1 MTAVHGLDYSESFLM
16 SLPTVP
22 ACSSP
27 IPLLTPEQL
36 AELHHS
42 HLVSHAPDNVLFP
55 FLHGLEGSNPAQNM
69 FFSSSDDVPRY
80 RGLMTVVCEDDLD
93 GLCMSADEDTDDDND
108 DLDTSSDE
116 LDDMDLDIDID
127 VEMSNGMDS
136 VAVHAEDEVMEIV
149 GIGVPDKKEDKSQP
163 QHMHPV
169 VMKPP
174 PPLKSPPD
182 SPISDLPSP
191 HRSHGRRAA
200 PPVLTSTFRPA
211 ELIAPVLS
219 ESSTEKWQ
227 FQPLCVP
234 EGISLRNFGI
244 QVPILAT
251 LSDVVI
257 YSPIPGGAKNSENAK
272 RLAERFKSAIARKK
286 AERAEKLRFDSKPRR
301 GQDSS
306 DSPATR
312 LLDYNVFI
320 LDATVEDFTKPDSVL
335 GHLVRRCDTQRR
347 WFEDCPSE
355 PSLMQPNTINF
366 AVREKE
372 EMRDL
377 TTASEILRIG
387 PRPRAESIPEHHV
400 DQGEAKPSV
409 EAQPGRLFGQIFL
422 GNSNDVPTPIGGGD
436 GDEYDIDYS
445 FGGSEE
451 KARHRTNPPGYDI
464 CIECHDLAPFPSPA
478 HLRAAEE
485 KLHGLETRWRQKV
498 LLERNVPIEEDIEIP
513 PRPPPHAN
521 SIIHLPFP
529 SSPSNTASMKALVRF
544 LDKWLTPVSPKDG
557 ASKDKGKKPGTRE
570 SDGRRW
576 SLLSSAPSFPLLHPP
591 APAPTSTS
599 NNVRIRSF
607 TSPPPSTAHN
617 GCTPPHHPSRPLKI
631 LIYSSDGYTESSV
644 LALCLLISL
653 KNLSLPEAYLELQ
666 VSKERSFFVYGA
678 DLGILRRW
686 EMEERGKE
694 RDRGVRGMKYFSNH
708 REHLSVSEGHVG
720 VGVNPYI
727 AGWGVTDQ
735 RETPSPTVVPS
746 QRGAVSASVPKD
758 HDIHDSNVKSG
769 PGRRPRASTLP
780 ASSMLGWDHQT
791 WFDDPRFDGSFPS
804 RVLPFLYL
812 GNLNHAS
819 NVYMLHA
826 LGITH
831 VVSVG
836 ECALIPPPNVHHP
849 DGEHVFD
856 PENDYPLTTHFINS
870 PSQVPGQFVPGKG
883 FGKHGSLWIEERAGR
898 IKVLDI
904 QGVCDDGIDTLEP
917 QLEPIC
923 QWMDTARKEG
933 GKVLVHCRVG
943 VSRSATVTIAYVMK
957 HLQISLVEAYLIVR
971 SRRLSV
977 LIQPNMRLLYNL
989 CGWEVKLA
997 KQRAGDD
1004 GDKLKE
1010 ELSRALS
1017 WPYLA
1022 REVHRLNEKYLH

>member
-22 ACSSP
+22 ASSSP

-36 AELHHS
+36 ADLHHS

-108 DLDTSSDE
+108 DLDTSSDD

-211 ELIAPVLS
+211 DLIAPVLS
-219 ESSTEKWQ
+219 ESSTEEWQ

-286 AERAEKLRFDSKPRR
+286 AEREEKLRFDLKPRR
-301 GQDSS
+301 SQDSI

-320 LDATVEDFTKPDSVL
+320 LDATVEDFTNLDSAL
-335 GHLVRRCDTQRR
+335 SHLVRRCDTQRR
-347 WFEDCPSE
+347 WFEECPSE
-355 PSLMQPNTINF
+355 PSLLQPNTINF

-387 PRPRAESIPEHHV
+387 PRPRAHSIPEHHV
-400 DQGEAKPSV
+400 DQGEAKPSI
-409 EAQPGRLFGQIFL
+409 EAQPGRLFGQVFL

-436 GDEYDIDYS
+436 GDEYDIDYG
-445 FGGSEE
+445 FGSSEE

-485 KLHGLETRWRQKV
+485 KLQGLETRWRQKA
-498 LLERNVPIEEDIEIP
+498 LLERNVSIEEDIEIP

-557 ASKDKGKKPGTRE
+557 ASKDKGKKAGTRE

-576 SLLSSAPSFPLLHPP
+576 SLLSSAPSFPLLHPTP
-591 APAPTSTS
+591 ATTSVS

-617 GCTPPHHPSRPLKI
+617 GSTPPHHPSRPLKI

-727 AGWGVTDQ
+727 ARWGVTDQ
-735 RETPSPTVVPS
+735 RETPSPMVVPS
-746 QRGAVSASVPKD
+746 QRGAISASVPKD
-758 HDIHDSNVKSG
+758 HDFHDSNVKPG

-997 KQRAGDD
+997 KQRAGDN
-1004 GDKLKE
+1004 GEKLKE

>member
-1 MTAVHGLDYSESFLM
+1 MTAMHGLNYSKSFLM

-22 ACSSP
+22 ALVPCTSP

-36 AELHHS
+36 AELHHN
-42 HLVSHAPDNVLFP
+42 HLVSHAPDHVLFP
-55 FLHGLEGSNPAQNM
+55 FLHGLEGSNAAQNM
-69 FFSSSDDVPRY
+69 FFSSNGEVPRY

-127 VEMSNGMDS
+127 VEMSNGMDG

-149 GIGVPDKKEDKSQP
+149 GISVPDKEDKSQP

-182 SPISDLPSP
+182 SPISDLSSP

-200 PPVLTSTFRPA
+200 PPFLTSTFRPA
-211 ELIAPVLS
+211 ELIAPVPS
-219 ESSTEKWQ
+219 ESSTEEWQ

-272 RLAERFKSAIARKK
+272 RLVERFRSAIARKK
-286 AERAEKLRFDSKPRR
+286 AERVGKLRFDSKTRR
-301 GQDSS
+301 DQESN

-312 LLDYNVFI
+312 LFDYNVFL
-320 LDATVEDFTKPDSVL
+320 LDATVEDFTNPNSAL
-335 GHLVRRCDTQRR
+335 THLVRRCDSQRL
-347 WFEDCPSE
+347 WFQDCPSE
-355 PSLMQPNTINF
+355 SSPLQPNTINF

-387 PRPRAESIPEHHV
+387 PRPRTDSIPEHHV
-400 DQGEAKPSV
+400 DQDEAIPSV
-409 EAQPGRLFGQIFL
+409 EAQPERLFGQVFL

-436 GDEYDIDYS
+436 GDEYDTDYG

-451 KARHRTNPPGYDI
+451 KARHRTNLPGYDI

-478 HLRAAEE
+478 HLRAAED
-485 KLHGLETRWRQKV
+485 KLHGLEVRWRQKF
-498 LLERNVPIEEDIEIP
+498 LLERNAPIDDDSEIP

-570 SDGRRW
+570 ADGRRW
-576 SLLSSAPSFPLLHPP
+576 SLLSSTPSFPLLHSP
-591 APAPTSTS
+591 APAPASVS

-607 TSPPPSTAHN
+607 TSPSPSIAHN
-617 GCTPPHHPSRPLKI
+617 GSTPPHHPSRPLKI

-708 REHLSVSEGHVG
+708 REHLSISEGHVG

-727 AGWGVTDQ
+727 AGWGVT
-735 RETPSPTVVPS
+735 ETPSPTVVPS
-746 QRGAVSASVPKD
+746 QRGAISASVPKD
-758 HDIHDSNVKSG
+758 LDIHDSNVKSG

-780 ASSMLGWDHQT
+780 ASSLLGWDHQT

-836 ECALIPPPNVHHP
+836 ECALIPPPNVHHTA
-849 DGEHVFD
+849 GEHVFD

-917 QLEPIC
+917 QLGPIC
-923 QWMDTARKEG
+923 QWIDTARKEG

-943 VSRSATVTIAYVMK
+943 VSRSATVTIAFVMK

-1004 GDKLKE
+1004 EKRLRE

>member
-1 MTAVHGLDYSESFLM
+1 
-16 SLPTVP
+16 
-22 ACSSP
+22 
-27 IPLLTPEQL
+27 
-36 AELHHS
+36 
-42 HLVSHAPDNVLFP
+42 
-55 FLHGLEGSNPAQNM
+55 
-69 FFSSSDDVPRY
+69 
-80 RGLMTVVCEDDLD
+80 
-93 GLCMSADEDTDDDND
+93 
-108 DLDTSSDE
+108 
-116 LDDMDLDIDID
+116 MDLDIDID
-127 VEMSNGMDS
+127 VEMSSGMDS

-149 GIGVPDKKEDKSQP
+149 SIGVPDKKEDKSQP

-191 HRSHGRRAA
+191 HQSHGRRAA

-219 ESSTEKWQ
+219 ESSTESGSSNRFVFRK
-227 FQPLCVP
+227 
-234 EGISLRNFGI
+234 
-244 QVPILAT
+244 PILAT

-272 RLAERFKSAIARKK
+272 RLAERFKSAIAR
-286 AERAEKLRFDSKPRR
+286 
-301 GQDSS
+301 QDSS

-320 LDATVEDFTKPDSVL
+320 LDATVEDFANPDSAL
-335 GHLVRRCDTQRR
+335 RHLVRRCDTQRR
-347 WFEDCPSE
+347 WFEECPSE
-355 PSLMQPNTINF
+355 TSLLQPNTINF

-387 PRPRAESIPEHHV
+387 PRPRADSIPEHHV
-400 DQGEAKPSV
+400 DQSEAKPFI
-409 EAQPGRLFGQIFL
+409 EAQPGRLFGQVFL
-422 GNSNDVPTPIGGGD
+422 GNSNDVPTLIGGGD
-436 GDEYDIDYS
+436 GDEYDIDYG
-445 FGGSEE
+445 FGGSEG
-451 KARHRTNPPGYDI
+451 KARHRTNSPGYDI

-485 KLHGLETRWRQKV
+485 KLQGLETRWRQKV

-544 LDKWLTPVSPKDG
+544 LDKWLMPVSPKDG
-557 ASKDKGKKPGTRE
+557 ACKDKGKKSGTRE

-576 SLLSSAPSFPLLHPP
+576 SLLSSAPSFPLLHT
-591 APAPTSTS
+591 APATTSAS
-599 NNVRIRSF
+599 NNR
-607 TSPPPSTAHN
+607 TSGS
-617 GCTPPHHPSRPLKI
+617 TPPHHPSRPLKI

-720 VGVNPYI
+720 VGVNPYF
-727 AGWGVTDQ
+727 ARWGVTDQ

-746 QRGAVSASVPKD
+746 QRGAISASVPKD

-836 ECALIPPPNVHHP
+836 ECALIPPPNV
-849 DGEHVFD
+849 
-856 PENDYPLTTHFINS
+856 
-870 PSQVPGQFVPGKG
+870 PGQFVPGKG

-923 QWMDTARKEG
+923 HWIDTARKEG

-997 KQRAGDD
+997 KQRAGDN
-1004 GDKLKE
+1004 GEKLKE

>member
-1 MTAVHGLDYSESFLM
+1 M
-16 SLPTVP
+16 
-22 ACSSP
+22 
-27 IPLLTPEQL
+27 
-36 AELHHS
+36 
-42 HLVSHAPDNVLFP
+42 SHAPDHVLFP
-55 FLHGLEGSNPAQNM
+55 FLHGLEGSNAAQNM
-69 FFSSSDDVPRY
+69 FFSSIDDVPRY
-80 RGLMTVVCEDDLD
+80 RGLMTVVCDDDLD
-93 GLCMSADEDTDDDND
+93 GLFMSADEDTDDDND

-116 LDDMDLDIDID
+116 LDDMDLDTDID
-127 VEMSNGMDS
+127 VEMSNGMDG

-149 GIGVPDKKEDKSQP
+149 GIGNPDEKEDKSQH

-174 PPLKSPPD
+174 PPLKSSPD

-191 HRSHGRRAA
+191 HRSHGRKA

-219 ESSTEKWQ
+219 ESSTEEWQ
-227 FQPLCVP
+227 FQQLCVP

-257 YSPIPGGAKNSENAK
+257 YSPISGGAKNSENAK
-272 RLAERFKSAIARKK
+272 RLAERFRSAIARKK
-286 AERAEKLRFDSKPRR
+286 VERAGKLRFDSKPRR

-306 DSPATR
+306 DSPAAR
-312 LLDYNVFI
+312 LLDYNVFL
-320 LDATVEDFTKPDSVL
+320 LDATLEDFTKSNSAL
-335 GHLVRRCDTQRR
+335 THLVRRCDSRRR
-347 WFEDCPSE
+347 WFEECPSE
-355 PSLMQPNTINF
+355 IPSTLQPNTINF

-377 TTASEILRIG
+377 TTASEILWIG
-387 PRPRAESIPEHHV
+387 VHPCADSIPEHQV
-400 DQGEAKPSV
+400 QQDETKTTGEAQRGKV
-409 EAQPGRLFGQIFL
+409 RGQVFL
-422 GNSNDVPTPIGGGD
+422 GNSNDVPTPVGGGD
-436 GDEYDIDYS
+436 GDEYDVDYG

-451 KARHRTNPPGYDI
+451 KAHSRTNPPGYDI

-478 HLRAAEE
+478 HLRAAED
-485 KLHGLETRWRQKV
+485 KLHGLEARWRQKV
-498 LLERNVPIEEDIEIP
+498 LEHNPPLDDDSEIP

-557 ASKDKGKKPGTRE
+557 ASKDKGKTPGTRE
-570 SDGRRW
+570 ADGRRW
-576 SLLSSAPSFPLLHPP
+576 SLLSSAPSFPLFHPP
-591 APAPTSTS
+591 APAPASVS

-607 TSPPPSTAHN
+607 TSPSPSTAHN
-617 GCTPPHHPSRPLKI
+617 CSTPTRHPSRPLKI

-694 RDRGVRGMKYFSNH
+694 RDRGVRGVKYFSNH
-708 REHLSVSEGHVG
+708 REHLSISEGHVG
-720 VGVNPYI
+720 AGVNPYV
-727 AGWGVTDQ
+727 AGWGITDQ
-735 RETPSPTVVPS
+735 RETPSPTAVPS
-746 QRGAVSASVPKD
+746 QRGAISSSAPKD
-758 HDIHDSNVKSG
+758 LDIHDPNIKIG

-780 ASSMLGWDHQT
+780 ASSLLGWDHQT

-836 ECALIPPPNVHHP
+836 ECALIPPPNVHHL
-849 DGEHVFD
+849 DGEHVLD

-870 PSQVPGQFVPGKG
+870 PSQVPGQFIPGKG

-923 QWMDTARKEG
+923 QWIDTARREG

-943 VSRSATVTIAYVMK
+943 VSRSATVTIAFVMK

-1004 GDKLKE
+1004 RDKLKK